1 MVLIDERPQSCL
13 RNTVNGTKMSTLK
26 LSTQDKKDLDKFT
39 KFLALKAAQ
48 IIVQSRSG
56 EKVNTKCKP
65 NSSGTDWFNLAI
77 HDVPEV
83 LAEAKR
89 ALCGELI
96 NSTIPLCIEISLRT
110 IEGDTMVLETWS
122 LGVLPEH
129 SDPTV
134 RVTYTVYNRMGILL
148 KSLLSVSRITPAYK
162 LSRRQGP
169 DSYVICYRIY
179 MGEPQL
185 HTLGDNYKHV
195 RVGQLCTPVG
205 TIHLAVS
212 YRTKMTISPTHT
224 GRDSI
229 MLKSDHFHSDLS
241 PRHARYQQSEET
253 SKSLSD
259 TIKVGA
265 FVVNKPVTVNE
276 EDFVIPDVPFSSLLT
291 PRQISPPP
299 VSVAETTNIK
309 TATTTMTA
317 TAATA
322 IATTTAATITST
334 SSATIATA
342 TAITT
347 DSSNGNNERF
357 PNDNATSKCNSQNGS
372 RRSSCSMTSA
382 NDDFIM
388 VDLKTPFAVTNTN
401 SDLGAFYRECQ
412 SAPQLQAFMEERT
425 LAEQVGDLTKQL
437 ETFETNMRRYEDIL
451 SSLCQTENNN

>member
-1 MVLIDERPQSCL
+1 
-13 RNTVNGTKMSTLK
+13 MSTLK
-26 LSTQDKKDLDKFT
+26 LSMQDKKDLDKFT

-56 EKVNTKCKP
+56 EKVCTKCKP

-77 HDVPEV
+77 QDLPDV

-89 ALCGELI
+89 ALCGEI
-96 NSTIPLCIEISLRT
+96 VNSTIPLCIEISLRT
-110 IEGDTMVLETWS
+110 VEGDTMVLETWS

-205 TIHLAVS
+205 TIHLSVS

-241 PRHARYQQSEET
+241 PRHARYQQSEEN

-265 FVVNKPVTVNE
+265 FVISKPPMVNE
-276 EDFVIPDVPFSSLLT
+276 GDLVIPDVPFSSLLT
-291 PRQISPPP
+291 PRQTSPPP
-299 VSVAETTNIK
+299 GSLADTINTKNVTAGVA
-309 TATTTMTA
+309 
-317 TAATA
+317 
-322 IATTTAATITST
+322 
-334 SSATIATA
+334 
-342 TAITT
+342 T
-347 DSSNGNNERF
+347 DSNNGNNERLS
-357 PNDNATSKCNSQNGS
+357 NDNATSKSNSQNES

-388 VDLKTPFAVTNTN
+388 VDLKTPFAITNTN

-437 ETFETNMRRYEDIL
+437 ETFETNMQHYEDIL

>member
-1 MVLIDERPQSCL
+1 
-13 RNTVNGTKMSTLK
+13 MSNMK
-26 LSTQDKKDLDKFT
+26 LSMQDKKDLDKFM

-56 EKVNTKCKP
+56 EKVITKCKP
-65 NSSGTDWFNLAI
+65 DSSAADWFNLAVP
-77 HDVPEV
+77 DLPEV

-89 ALCGELI
+89 VLCAEI
-96 NSTIPLCIEISLRT
+96 VSSAIPLCIEISLRT
-110 IEGDTMVLETWS
+110 VEGDTMVLETWS
-122 LGVLPEH
+122 LGVLPEQN
-129 SDPTV
+129 DPTI

-148 KSLLSVSRITPAYK
+148 KSLVSVSRVTPAYK

-205 TIHLAVS
+205 TIHLSVS

-224 GRDSI
+224 SRDSI

-265 FVVNKPVTVNE
+265 FVINKQVVVNE
-276 EDFVIPDVPFSSLLT
+276 EDLVIPDVPFSSLLI
-291 PRQISPPP
+291 PRQTSPPP
-299 VSVAETTNIK
+299 GPPAETASAPTS
-309 TATTTMTA
+309 ATTA
-317 TAATA
+317 SPPIPAPSASSISA
-322 IATTTAATITST
+322 ITS
-334 SSATIATA
+334 
-342 TAITT
+342 
-347 DSSNGNNERF
+347 DNHNGNDKTII
-357 PNDNATSKCNSQNGS
+357 DNATSKCNSRNGS
-372 RRSSCSMTSA
+372 RRSSCSITSA

-388 VDLKTPFAVTNTN
+388 KTPFAGTNTN

-412 SAPQLQAFMEERT
+412 SAPQLQAFMEEQT
-425 LAEQVGDLTKQL
+425 LSDQVGDLTKQL
-437 ETFETNMRRYEDIL
+437 ETFETNMHKYEDIL
-451 SSLCQTENNN
+451 TSLCQSDNNN

>member
-1 MVLIDERPQSCL
+1 
-13 RNTVNGTKMSTLK
+13 MSTLK
-26 LSTQDKKDLDKFT
+26 LSMQDKKDLDKFT

-56 EKVNTKCKP
+56 EKVCTKCKP

-77 HDVPEV
+77 QDLPDV

-89 ALCGELI
+89 ALCGEI
-96 NSTIPLCIEISLRT
+96 VNSTIPLCIEISLRT
-110 IEGDTMVLETWS
+110 VEGDTMVLETWS

-205 TIHLAVS
+205 TIHLSVS

-241 PRHARYQQSEET
+241 PRHARYQQSEEN

-265 FVVNKPVTVNE
+265 FVISKPPMVNE
-276 EDFVIPDVPFSSLLT
+276 GDLVIPDVPFSSLLT
-291 PRQISPPP
+291 PRQTSPPP
-299 VSVAETTNIK
+299 PGSLGDTVNAKNVTAGVA
-309 TATTTMTA
+309 
-317 TAATA
+317 
-322 IATTTAATITST
+322 
-334 SSATIATA
+334 
-342 TAITT
+342 T
-347 DSSNGNNERF
+347 DNSNNGNNERLS
-357 PNDNATSKCNSQNGS
+357 NDNNTTSKSNSQNES

-388 VDLKTPFAVTNTN
+388 VDLKTPFAITNTN

-437 ETFETNMRRYEDIL
+437 ETFETNMQHYEDIL

>member
-1 MVLIDERPQSCL
+1 
-13 RNTVNGTKMSTLK
+13 MSTLK
-26 LSTQDKKDLDKFT
+26 LSMQDKKDLDKFT

-56 EKVNTKCKP
+56 EKVCTKCKP

-77 HDVPEV
+77 QDLPDV

-89 ALCGELI
+89 ALCGEI
-96 NSTIPLCIEISLRT
+96 VNSTIPLCIEISLRT
-110 IEGDTMVLETWS
+110 VEGDTMVLETWS

-205 TIHLAVS
+205 TIHLSVS

-241 PRHARYQQSEET
+241 PRHARYQQSEEN

-265 FVVNKPVTVNE
+265 FVISKPPMVNE
-276 EDFVIPDVPFSSLLT
+276 GDLVIPDVPFSSLLT
-291 PRQISPPP
+291 PRQTSPPP
-299 VSVAETTNIK
+299 PGSLGDTVNAKNVTAGVA
-309 TATTTMTA
+309 
-317 TAATA
+317 
-322 IATTTAATITST
+322 
-334 SSATIATA
+334 
-342 TAITT
+342 T
-347 DSSNGNNERF
+347 DNSNNGNNERLS
-357 PNDNATSKCNSQNGS
+357 NDNTTSKSNSQNES

-388 VDLKTPFAVTNTN
+388 KTPFAITNTN

-437 ETFETNMRRYEDIL
+437 ETFETNMQHYEDIL

>member
-1 MVLIDERPQSCL
+1 MKQP
-13 RNTVNGTKMSTLK
+13 GPKMSTLK
-26 LSTQDKKDLDKFT
+26 LSMQDKKDLDKFT
-39 KFLALKAAQ
+39 KFLALKTAQ

-89 ALCGELI
+89 ALCGEI
-96 NSTIPLCIEISLRT
+96 VNSTIPLCIEISLRT
-110 IEGDTMVLETWS
+110 VEGDTMVLEAWS

-162 LSRRQGP
+162 LSRRQCP

-185 HTLGDNYKHV
+185 HTLGDDYENVK
-195 RVGQLCTPVG
+195 VGQLCTPVG
-205 TIHLAVS
+205 TIRLSVS
-212 YRTKMTISPTHT
+212 YRTKMSISPTHT
-224 GRDSI
+224 GRDTI

-291 PRQISPPP
+291 PRQTSPPP
-299 VSVAETTNIK
+299 VSAAETTNTK
-309 TATTTMTA
+309 TATTTT
-317 TAATA
+317 
-322 IATTTAATITST
+322 
-334 SSATIATA
+334 
-342 TAITT
+342 TT
-347 DSSNGNNERF
+347 DSSNGNNERLT
-357 PNDNATSKCNSQNGS
+357 NDNATSKCNSQNGS

>member
-1 MVLIDERPQSCL
+1 
-13 RNTVNGTKMSTLK
+13 MSALK
-26 LSTQDKKDLDKFT
+26 LSMQDKKDLDKFT

-56 EKVNTKCKP
+56 EKVSTKCKP

-77 HDVPEV
+77 QDLPEV
-83 LAEAKR
+83 LSEAKR
-89 ALCGELI
+89 VLCNDI
-96 NSTIPLCIEISLRT
+96 ISSTIPLCIEISLRT
-110 IEGDTMVLETWS
+110 VEGDTMVLETWT
-122 LGVLPEH
+122 LGVLPEQ

-148 KSLLSVSRITPAYK
+148 KSLLSVSRVTPAYK

-185 HTLGDNYKHV
+185 HTLGDNFKRV

-205 TIHLAVS
+205 TIYLSVS
-212 YRTKMTISPTHT
+212 YRTKMTISPTYT

-241 PRHARYQQSEET
+241 PRHARYQQSEEN

-265 FVVNKPVTVNE
+265 FVVNKQVVVNE
-276 EDFVIPDVPFSSLLT
+276 EDLVIPDVPFSSLLT
-291 PRQISPPP
+291 PRQSSPPP
-299 VSVAETTNIK
+299 PPTSTTDS
-309 TATTTMTA
+309 TTGTAATTAATA
-317 TAATA
+317 TAA
-322 IATTTAATITST
+322 
-334 SSATIATA
+334 
-342 TAITT
+342 
-347 DSSNGNNERF
+347 DSSNGNNERTA
-357 PNDNATSKCNSQNGS
+357 NDNITSKCNSQNGS
-372 RRSSCSMTSA
+372 RRSSCSITSA

-388 VDLKTPFAVTNTN
+388 VDLKTPFAGTNTN
-401 SDLGAFYRECQ
+401 SDLGVFYRECQ
-412 SAPQLQAFMEERT
+412 SAPQLQAFTEELT

-437 ETFETNMRRYEDIL
+437 ETFETNMQRYEDLL
-451 SSLCQTENNN
+451 SSLYQTENNN

>member
-1 MVLIDERPQSCL
+1 
-13 RNTVNGTKMSTLK
+13 MSTLK
-26 LSTQDKKDLDKFT
+26 LSMQDKKDLDKFT
-39 KFLALKAAQ
+39 RFLALKAAQ
-48 IIVQSRSG
+48 IIIQSRSG
-56 EKVNTKCKP
+56 EKVSTKCKP
-65 NSSGTDWFNLAI
+65 YSSGTDWFNLAV
-77 HDVPEV
+77 HEVPEV
-83 LAEAKR
+83 LTETKK
-89 ALCGELI
+89 LLIGEI
-96 NSTIPLCIEISLRT
+96 VNVTIPLCIEISLKT
-110 IEGDTMVLETWS
+110 CDDELMVLEAWS
-122 LGVLPEH
+122 LGILPEQ
-129 SDPTV
+129 SDPTM
-134 RVTYTVYNRMGILL
+134 RVTYTIYNRMGILL
-148 KSLLSVSRITPAYK
+148 KSLLSVSRVTPAYK

-169 DSYVICYRIY
+169 DSFIICYRIY
-179 MGEPQL
+179 LGEPQL
-185 HTLGDNYKHV
+185 HSLGDNYKHV

-205 TIHLAVS
+205 TIHLSVS
-212 YRTKMTISPTHT
+212 YRTKMTISPTHA

-291 PRQISPPP
+291 PRQTSPPP
-299 VSVAETTNIK
+299 ASAAETTSTK
-309 TATTTMTA
+309 TASTII
-317 TAATA
+317 AA
-322 IATTTAATITST
+322 
-334 SSATIATA
+334 
-342 TAITT
+342 
-347 DSSNGNNERF
+347 DSSNGNSERIT
-357 PNDNATSKCNSQNGS
+357 NDNTTSKCNSQNGS

-388 VDLKTPFAVTNTN
+388 VDLKTPFAITNTN

>member
-1 MVLIDERPQSCL
+1 MKFVVLQLC
-13 RNTVNGTKMSTLK
+13 TMSTLQ
-26 LSTQDKKDLDKFT
+26 LSMQDRKDLDKFT
-39 KFLALKAAQ
+39 KYLALRAAQ

-56 EKVNTKCKP
+56 QKVNTMCKP
-65 NSSGTDWFNLAI
+65 DSSAGDWFNLAI
-77 HDVPEV
+77 KELPEV
-83 LAEAKR
+83 LADAKR
-89 ALCGELI
+89 ALCGEI
-96 NSTIPLCIEISLRT
+96 VSSTVPLCIEISLKT
-110 IEGDTMVLETWS
+110 VEGDTMVLETWS
-122 LGVLPEH
+122 LGVLPEQ

-134 RVTYTVYNRMGILL
+134 R
-148 KSLLSVSRITPAYK
+148 
-162 LSRRQGP
+162 
-169 DSYVICYRIY
+169 
-179 MGEPQL
+179 
-185 HTLGDNYKHV
+185 GDNYKHV

-205 TIHLAVS
+205 TIHLSVS

-241 PRHARYQQSEET
+241 PRHARYQQSEEI

-265 FVVNKPVTVNE
+265 FVVNKPVIVNE
-276 EDFVIPDVPFSSLLT
+276 EDLVIPDVPFSSLLT
-291 PRQISPPP
+291 PRQTSPPP
-299 VSVAETTNIK
+299 VSLVDPANTK
-309 TATTTMTA
+309 TA
-317 TAATA
+317 TAA
-322 IATTTAATITST
+322 AAT
-334 SSATIATA
+334 
-342 TAITT
+342 
-347 DSSNGNNERF
+347 DSNNGNNEKLI
-357 PNDNATSKCNSQNGS
+357 NDNTTSKCASQNGS

-437 ETFETNMRRYEDIL
+437 ETFETNMQHYEDVL

>member
-1 MVLIDERPQSCL
+1 MRPRSFIHYTLC
-13 RNTVNGTKMSTLK
+13 TMSTQ
-26 LSTQDKKDLDKFT
+26 LSMQDKKDLEKFT
-39 KFLALKAAQ
+39 KYLALRAAQ

-56 EKVNTKCKP
+56 QKVNTTCKP
-65 NSSGTDWFNLAI
+65 DSSAGDWFNLAI
-77 HDVPEV
+77 KELPEV
-83 LAEAKR
+83 SVDAKR
-89 ALCGELI
+89 ALCGEI
-96 NSTIPLCIEISLRT
+96 VSSSVPLCIEISLKT
-110 IEGDTMVLETWS
+110 IEGDKMVLETWS
-122 LGVLPEH
+122 LGVLPEQ

-148 KSLLSVSRITPAYK
+148 KSLLSVSRTAPAYK

-169 DSYVICYRIY
+169 DSYTMCYRIY

-185 HTLGDNYKHV
+185 HNLGDNYKHM

-205 TIHLAVS
+205 TIHLSVS
-212 YRTKMTISPTHT
+212 YRTKMTISPTHKE
-224 GRDSI
+224 RDSI

-265 FVVNKPVTVNE
+265 FVINKPVIVNE
-276 EDFVIPDVPFSSLLT
+276 EDLVIPDVPFSSLLT
-291 PRQISPPP
+291 PKQTSPPP
-299 VSVAETTNIK
+299 VSLMNPPNTK
-309 TATTTMTA
+309 TATA
-317 TAATA
+317 
-322 IATTTAATITST
+322 
-334 SSATIATA
+334 
-342 TAITT
+342 T
-347 DSSNGNNERF
+347 DSNNGNNEKLN
-357 PNDNATSKCNSQNGS
+357 NDNTTSKCASQNGS

-401 SDLGAFYRECQ
+401 SDVGAFYRDCQ

-425 LAEQVGDLTKQL
+425 LAEQLGDLTKQL
-437 ETFETNMRRYEDIL
+437 ETFETNMHHYEDIL

>member
-1 MVLIDERPQSCL
+1 
-13 RNTVNGTKMSTLK
+13 MSNMK
-26 LSTQDKKDLDKFT
+26 LSMQDKKDLDKFM

-56 EKVNTKCKP
+56 EKVMTKCKP
-65 NSSGTDWFNLAI
+65 DSSGANWFNLAVP
-77 HDVPEV
+77 DLPEV

-89 ALCGELI
+89 VLCGEI
-96 NSTIPLCIEISLRT
+96 VSSSIPLCIEISLRT
-110 IEGDTMVLETWS
+110 VEGDTMVLETWS
-122 LGVLPEH
+122 LGVLPEQ
-129 SDPTV
+129 SDPTI

-148 KSLLSVSRITPAYK
+148 KSLVSVSRVTPAYK

-205 TIHLAVS
+205 TIHLSVS

-224 GRDSI
+224 SRDSI

-241 PRHARYQQSEET
+241 PRHARYQQSEEI

-265 FVVNKPVTVNE
+265 FVINKQVVVNE
-276 EDFVIPDVPFSSLLT
+276 EDLVIPDVPFSSLLT
-291 PRQISPPP
+291 PRQTSPPP
-299 VSVAETTNIK
+299 GPQTETVSAPTC
-309 TATTTMTA
+309 ATTTSPPVSA
-317 TAATA
+317 PSASSIGV
-322 IATTTAATITST
+322 IAS
-334 SSATIATA
+334 
-342 TAITT
+342 
-347 DSSNGNNERF
+347 DCHNGNEKTAV
-357 PNDNATSKCNSQNGS
+357 DNATPKCNSRNGS
-372 RRSSCSMTSA
+372 RRSSCSITSA

-388 VDLKTPFAVTNTN
+388 KTPFAGTNTN

-425 LAEQVGDLTKQL
+425 LGEQVGDLTKQL
-437 ETFETNMRRYEDIL
+437 ENFETNMHKYEDIL
-451 SSLCQTENNN
+451 TSLCQSDNNNQ

>member
-1 MVLIDERPQSCL
+1 MPTSRQAQSPIRKRCKIL
-13 RNTVNGTKMSTLK
+13 KFTMSTMK
-26 LSTQDKKDLDKFT
+26 LNMQDKKDLDKFT

-77 HDVPEV
+77 QDLPDV
-83 LAEAKR
+83 LSEAKR
-89 ALCGELI
+89 ALCGEI
-96 NSTIPLCIEISLRT
+96 VSSTIPLCIEISLRT
-110 IEGDTMVLETWS
+110 VEGDTMVLETWS

-129 SDPTV
+129 SDPTI

-148 KSLLSVSRITPAYK
+148 KSLLSVTRITPAYK

-169 DSYVICYRIY
+169 ESYVICYRIY

-205 TIHLAVS
+205 TIHLSVS
-212 YRTKMTISPTHT
+212 YRTKMTISPTQT

-241 PRHARYQQSEET
+241 PRHARYQQSDNHT
-253 SKSLSD
+253 KSLSD

-265 FVVNKPVTVNE
+265 FAVNKQVVVNE
-276 EDFVIPDVPFSSLLT
+276 GDLVIPDVPFSSLLI
-291 PRQISPPP
+291 PRQTSPPP
-299 VSVAETTNIK
+299 ASTVEAAD
-309 TATTTMTA
+309 ATTPV
-317 TAATA
+317 
-322 IATTTAATITST
+322 
-334 SSATIATA
+334 
-342 TAITT
+342 TT
-347 DSSNGNNERF
+347 DNNNGNNEKV
-357 PNDNATSKCNSQNGS
+357 PTDSPMPKCNSQNGS

-388 VDLKTPFAVTNTN
+388 KTPFAGTNTN

-412 SAPQLQAFMEERT
+412 TAPQLQAFMEERT
-425 LAEQVGDLTKQL
+425 LAEQIGDLTKQL
-437 ETFETNMRRYEDIL
+437 ETFETNMHHYEDML
-451 SSLCQTENNN
+451 LSLCQTENNN

>member
-1 MVLIDERPQSCL
+1 MVVSHTNQGCGAVSL
-13 RNTVNGTKMSTLK
+13 RCYDVTLVPVSSRNVYEAGVTYTLYTMSMQ
-26 LSTQDKKDLDKFT
+26 LSMQDRKDLEKFT
-39 KFLALKAAQ
+39 KYLALRAAQ

-56 EKVNTKCKP
+56 QKVNTTCKSD
-65 NSSGTDWFNLAI
+65 SSAGDWFNLAI
-77 HDVPEV
+77 KELPEV
-83 LAEAKR
+83 SADAKR
-89 ALCGELI
+89 ALCGEI
-96 NSTIPLCIEISLRT
+96 VSSSVPLCIEISLKT
-110 IEGDTMVLETWS
+110 VEGDKMVLETWS
-122 LGVLPEH
+122 LGVLPEQ

-148 KSLLSVSRITPAYK
+148 KSLLSVSRTAPAYK

-169 DSYVICYRIY
+169 DSYTMCYRIY

-185 HTLGDNYKHV
+185 HNLGDNYKHM

-205 TIHLAVS
+205 TIHLSVS
-212 YRTKMTISPTHT
+212 YRTKMTISPTHK

-265 FVVNKPVTVNE
+265 FVINKPVIVNE
-276 EDFVIPDVPFSSLLT
+276 EDLVIPDVPFRSLLT
-291 PRQISPPP
+291 PKQTSPPP
-299 VSVAETTNIK
+299 ISLMDPTNTK
-309 TATTTMTA
+309 TA
-317 TAATA
+317 TAATV
-322 IATTTAATITST
+322 
-334 SSATIATA
+334 
-342 TAITT
+342 T
-347 DSSNGNNERF
+347 DSNNGNNERLN
-357 PNDNATSKCNSQNGS
+357 NDNTTSKCASQNGS

-401 SDLGAFYRECQ
+401 SDVGAFYRECQ

-425 LAEQVGDLTKQL
+425 LAEQLGDLTKQL
-437 ETFETNMRRYEDIL
+437 ETFETNMQHYEDIL

>member
-1 MVLIDERPQSCL
+1 MSAL
-13 RNTVNGTKMSTLK
+13 R
-26 LSTQDKKDLDKFT
+26 LSMQDKRDLDKFT

-56 EKVNTKCKP
+56 EKVSTKCKP

-89 ALCGELI
+89 ALCGETV

-110 IEGDTMVLETWS
+110 VEGDTMVLETWS
-122 LGVLPEH
+122 LRVLPEH
-129 SDPTV
+129 SDPTI

-169 DSYVICYRIY
+169 DSYVICYKIY
-179 MGEPQL
+179 VGEPQL
-185 HTLGDNYKHV
+185 HTLGDNYKNV

-205 TIHLAVS
+205 TIHLSVS

-229 MLKSDHFHSDLS
+229 MVKSDHFHSDLS
-241 PRHARYQQSEET
+241 PRNTRYQQSEET

-291 PRQISPPP
+291 PRQTSPPP
-299 VSVAETTNIK
+299 ATVTEAANTK
-309 TATTTMTA
+309 TVTTTT
-317 TAATA
+317 
-322 IATTTAATITST
+322 
-334 SSATIATA
+334 
-342 TAITT
+342 TT
-347 DSSNGNNERF
+347 DSSNGNHERLI
-357 PNDNATSKCNSQNGS
+357 NDNTTSKCNSQNGS

-388 VDLKTPFAVTNTN
+388 KTPFAGTNTN

-425 LAEQVGDLTKQL
+425 LAEQVGGDLTKQL

-451 SSLCQTENNN
+451 SSLCHSENNN

>member
-1 MVLIDERPQSCL
+1 
-13 RNTVNGTKMSTLK
+13 MSTLK
-26 LSTQDKKDLDKFT
+26 LSMQDKKDLDKFT

-56 EKVNTKCKP
+56 EKVCTKCKP

-77 HDVPEV
+77 QDLPDV

-89 ALCGELI
+89 ALCGEI
-96 NSTIPLCIEISLRT
+96 VNSTIPLCIEISLRT
-110 IEGDTMVLETWS
+110 VEGDTMVLETWS

-205 TIHLAVS
+205 TIHLSVS

-241 PRHARYQQSEET
+241 PRHARYQQSEEN

-265 FVVNKPVTVNE
+265 FVISKPPMVNE
-276 EDFVIPDVPFSSLLT
+276 GDLVIPDVPFSSLLT
-291 PRQISPPP
+291 PRQTSPPP
-299 VSVAETTNIK
+299 PPAPGSLGDTVNAKNVTAGVA
-309 TATTTMTA
+309 
-317 TAATA
+317 
-322 IATTTAATITST
+322 
-334 SSATIATA
+334 
-342 TAITT
+342 T
-347 DSSNGNNERF
+347 DNSNNGNNERLS
-357 PNDNATSKCNSQNGS
+357 NDNTTSKSNSQNES

-388 VDLKTPFAVTNTN
+388 KTPFAITNTN

-437 ETFETNMRRYEDIL
+437 ETFETNMQHYEDIL

>member
-1 MVLIDERPQSCL
+1 
-13 RNTVNGTKMSTLK
+13 MSTLK
-26 LSTQDKKDLDKFT
+26 LSVQDKKDLDKFT

-56 EKVNTKCKP
+56 EKVSTKSKP
-65 NSSGTDWFNLAI
+65 NSSGTNWFNLAI

-89 ALCGELI
+89 ALCGEMI

-110 IEGDTMVLETWS
+110 VEGDTMVLETWS
-122 LGVLPEH
+122 LGIMPEH
-129 SDPTV
+129 SDPTI

-148 KSLLSVSRITPAYK
+148 KSLLSVSRIIPAYK
-162 LSRRQGP
+162 LSRRQSP

-185 HTLGDNYKHV
+185 HTLGDNYKNV

-205 TIHLAVS
+205 TIHLSVS

-265 FVVNKPVTVNE
+265 FVVNKHVTVNE

-291 PRQISPPP
+291 PRQTSPPP
-299 VSVAETTNIK
+299 VSVAETTNTK
-309 TATTTMTA
+309 TATTTT
-317 TAATA
+317 
-322 IATTTAATITST
+322 
-334 SSATIATA
+334 
-342 TAITT
+342 TT
-347 DSSNGNNERF
+347 DSSNGNIERLT
-357 PNDNATSKCNSQNGS
+357 NDNTTSKCNSQNGS

-388 VDLKTPFAVTNTN
+388 KTPFAVTNTN

-412 SAPQLQAFMEERT
+412 SAPQLQTFVKEET
-425 LAEQVGDLTKQL
+425 LEEQIEDLTKQL
-437 ETFETNMRRYEDIL
+437 ETFETKGRLYEDIL
-451 SSLCQTENNN
+451 SSLCHTENNN